1 MTIPLLKEPFVK
13 TMVGFGRFDKSYAI
27 YGHDTA
33 YWIGWYFL
41 FPSSGGWFW
50 FILDEKKTVHLFNR
64 NKHKK
69 KIYITK
75 KI

>member
-1 MTIPLLKEPFVK
+1 MTPMTIPLLKEPFVK

-50 FILDEKKTVHLFNR
+50 FILDEKKNCLSF
-64 NKHKK
+64 
-69 KIYITK
+69 
-75 KI
+75 